1 MPRLQRFF
9 FGIFAVLLVPGPAF
23 AQGFHCQE
31 PQRPMLEI
39 DLLFGR
45 NIGMELGVS
54 EGNWSEFVASEITPR
69 FPQGLTIDDAV
80 GQWRDPER
88 NTIVKEP
95 SKDVQIVV
103 PEDPGVKE
111 KIDAIVGAYKQ
122 RFQQQSVGVLIRPAC
137 VSFE

>member
-1 MPRLQRFF
+1 MRKSLPFSA
-9 FGIFAVLLVPGPAF
+9 GICVLLLLTAPAV
-23 AQGFHCQE
+23 AQGLACDE

-69 FPQGLTIDDAV
+69 FPQGLAVDDAL

-88 NTIVKEP
+88 NTIVQEP
-95 SKDVQIVV
+95 SKDVRIIV
-103 PEDPGVKE
+103 PEDPEIKE
-111 KIDAIVGAYKQ
+111 KIDAIVTAYKQ
-122 RFQQQSVGVLIRPAC
+122 RFQQQSVGVVIRPAC